1 MGALT
6 DKWLGEVSLTWERD
20 LIVREDATAPVT
32 CSIYTEEDA
41 ADAIYDMVCRQIV
54 SAVEKQQLDGNE
66 VLHAVWR
73 KITLD
78 SVRARRS
85 RLDILTDVARVLKA
99 ERS

>member
-20 LIVREDATAPVT
+20 LIVQEGAT
-32 CSIYTEEDA
+32 IYTEENA

-54 SAVEKQQLDGNE
+54 SAVERQQLDGNE

-85 RLDILTDVARVLKA
+85 RLDILTDVARVLKVA
-99 ERS
+99 RS